1 VWPPEVLELPL
12 LAVLASWAPAW
23 PLQLLQW
30 EESSAEEEVVQA
42 YALGEKV
49 GWQLLSRQHSM
60 VCHSECGLNCLGA
73 SLYTPVQA

>member
-49 GWQLLSRQHSM
+49 GWQEARRPKPMTNVQH
-60 VCHSECGLNCLGA
+60 
-73 SLYTPVQA
+73 